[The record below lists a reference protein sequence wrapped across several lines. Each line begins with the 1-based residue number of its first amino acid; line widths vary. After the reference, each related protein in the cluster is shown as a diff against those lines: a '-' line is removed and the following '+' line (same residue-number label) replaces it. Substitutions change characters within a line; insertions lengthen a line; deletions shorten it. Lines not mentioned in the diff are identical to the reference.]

1 MVADATN
8 PALRFDES
16 VRFTVEGADGAA
28 LSGWRPVAYAVTE
41 RVHAPWEARV
51 ELVADGDGSEGTAW
65 IDRALTLRLVRG
77 AQSRVWRG
85 VVTEVESAV
94 TPEEGATVLRRVRIT
109 VASRVALL
117 AQETDGRVFQH
128 RTLEAIAR
136 TVCQRA
142 GIASERVTAHTT
154 TDVVPRA
161 YRVQWHEDS
170 LHFLQRVT
178 AEEGV
183 TLCVEPSAEGDRLRL
198 CDVPATWPCTA
209 EEADPVGVYGSE
221 ALAQGQTGIAALSW
235 VTGRTPNPVYLRDQD
250 WTRPKYAV
258 SGPRDDGPGRAETPM
273 RFEYPAGVE
282 FTGYDPTPEV
292 RRYAGD
298 NLARLVTARTEM
310 LQGAAL
316 RGRGRGNCLRI
327 QAGRRVWVREGTT
340 GARETMVLSVLH
352 EGWLRQEGVAHD
364 ATRPDYDNRFEL
376 VPTRVPG
383 EDGRPGAS
391 LPYRPARLTAPR
403 VGGVLRGTVARPVS
417 DVDASV
423 SPDTDVDHEIV
434 TDVHGRVLVRFHWDQ
449 SDHQG
454 DQGLSSC
461 WVRVMRPWA
470 GGDFGYVFT
479 PRVGTEVLVGFE
491 DGDPDRPVVL
501 GGLHDGTHR
510 PPTHASPHSVEHEKT
525 RSVIRTRSTHGGTGY
540 NELSFEDLKSR
551 EEVFLRAERNLRE
564 LVRNDRLSTIQHDEH
579 TTVGH
584 DSTLTVGHDD
594 VHKVEHDRVKRVGN
608 DEVAEVG
615 NDRRATVHRHET
627 LNTLGH
633 QWVVVGEGDARAYMP
648 PESGD
653 QGVCVTA
660 CRRTFVG
667 RQDWLT
673 VGENFRL
680 DHVDMVTSISLNRAR
695 IELLAPERIELC
707 VGESKLVMEHDRIEL
722 RAGNARVVIGG
733 EQGRVKLTA
742 AGGGHLQVIGES
754 VELNC

>member
-51 ELVADGDGSEGTAW
+51 ELVVDGDGAEGTAW

-94 TPEEGATVLRRVRIT
+94 TPEEGATVLRRVRVT

-117 AQETDGRVFQH
+117 AQETDGRVFQR
-128 RTLEAIAR
+128 RTLEEIAR
-136 TVCQRA
+136 TVCRRA
-142 GIASERVTAHTT
+142 GLTSERVTAHTT
-154 TDVVPRA
+154 TEVAPRA

-183 TLCVEPSAEGDRLRL
+183 TLCVEPSAEGDRVRL
-198 CDVPATWPCTA
+198 CDAPATWPCTA
-209 EEADPVGVYGSE
+209 EETDPVGVYGSE
-221 ALAQGQTGIAALSW
+221 ALAQGHTGIAALSW

-258 SGPRDDGPGRAETPM
+258 SGPRDDGPGRVETPM
-273 RFEYPAGVE
+273 RFEYPTGVE
-282 FTGYDPTPEV
+282 FTGYDASPEV

-316 RGRGRGNCLRI
+316 RGRGRGNCLRV

-352 EGWLRQEGVAHD
+352 QGWLRQEGVAHD
-364 ATRPDYDNRFEL
+364 ATRPDYDNHFEL
-376 VPTRVPG
+376 VPTRVRG

-423 SPDTDVDHEIV
+423 SPDSGELDHEIV

-454 DQGLSSC
+454 DQGVSSC

-510 PPTHASPHSVEHEKT
+510 APTHASPHSVEHEKT

-584 DSTLTVGHDD
+584 DSTLTVGHD
-594 VHKVEHDRVKRVGN
+594 RVKQVGHN
-608 DEVAEVG
+608 EVVEVAV
-615 NDRRATVHRHET
+615 DRKSTVRANEQVRVE
-627 LNTLGH
+627 GY
-633 QWVVVGEGDARAYMP
+633 QWTTVGEGDPRATMP
-648 PESGD
+648 EDAGD
-653 QGVCVTA
+653 QGYCVTHD
-660 CRRTFVG
+660 RFTFVG
-667 RQDWLT
+667 NEDQLV
-673 VGENFRL
+673 VGTSFLLAHFDTATSVRL
-680 DHVDMVTSISLNRAR
+680 DRTSVEIVATQ
-695 IELLAPERIELC
+695 
-707 VGESKLVMEHDRIEL
+707 KIEL
-722 RAGNARVVIGG
+722 RVGTSRLVIEPHCIQLFSEGALIRLGDRGAGHIRM
-733 EQGRVKLTA
+733 ES
-742 AGGGHLQVIGES
+742 AGGGHIQIVQDA